1 MTEATSAAA
10 ADAPPPGPLAALV
23 ILAIV
28 VVLIVAW
35 IAIALQVI
43 ADTSLVGGFMLLWY
57 WAACE
62 KLEIARLPTAIIG
75 AVVGIALAWFLVWG
89 AASYGAAG
97 MVASLLLV
105 LLAIY
110 LDIRKAVP
118 LAINTATTLFLT
130 LAAAPLVQLHVNWGE
145 LVLST
150 VAGGL
155 FFGGVV
161 EGIKRLA
168 ARFAAAR

>member
-1 MTEATSAAA
+1 MTEATPAAA
-10 ADAPPPGPLAALV
+10 EVAPPPGPLAALV
-23 ILAIV
+23 ILVIV
-28 VVLIVAW
+28 VILIVAW
-35 IAIALQVI
+35 IAIGLQVI

-62 KLEIARLPTAIIG
+62 KLEITRLPAAIIG

-89 AASYGAAG
+89 ATHYSTAGLIAAIL
-97 MVASLLLV
+97 AV
-105 LLAIY
+105 LLALY

-118 LAINTATTLFLT
+118 LAVNTATTLFLT

-150 VAGGL
+150 VVGGL
-155 FFGGVV
+155 FFGGAV
-161 EGIKRLA
+161 ECVKRLA
-168 ARFAAAR
+168 ARSAAAG